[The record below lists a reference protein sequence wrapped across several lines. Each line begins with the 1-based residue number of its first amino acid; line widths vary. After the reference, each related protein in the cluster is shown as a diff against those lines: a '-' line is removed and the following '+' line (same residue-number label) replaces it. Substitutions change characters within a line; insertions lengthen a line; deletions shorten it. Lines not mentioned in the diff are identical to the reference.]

1 MGVAS
6 QRRGVADRGR
16 ELLEAERRRKGREAE
31 AVPVGAGAA
40 RWDPRLEMAAV
51 GEHRRWAWLE
61 EGNKEAVGAGQGRA
75 EPPGKARRAHA
86 MRSFVAAPGFA
97 AMSGG
102 LPGRGSAGA

>member
-31 AVPVGAGAA
+31 VVPVSAGAA
-40 RWDPRLEMAAV
+40 RWAAV